1 MGLRSWEKLPDE
13 MRTEELR
20 PYYDLLS
27 GKRASLIIKRIF
39 DVIMALILLVIL
51 AIPMIAL
58 AVWIKIDSRG
68 TVIFKQERVTRYGK
82 KFKVWKFRTMVENAE
97 KLGEQVTSDQDA
109 RITRAGVR
117 LRDHRL
123 DELPQLFNV
132 LFGDMSFVGTR
143 PEVPKFVDAY
153 SSEMLATLLL
163 PAGITSRASV
173 LFKDEDEILKGSDDV
188 YSTYLEK
195 VLPKKMELNLE
206 SLRKFSCTDDIKT
219 MFLTVKVVFIG

>member
-1 MGLRSWEKLPDE
+1 MGLRSWKKLPDE

-109 RITRAGVR
+109 RITRAGAR

-153 SSEMLATLLL
+153 SPEMLATLLL

>member
-1 MGLRSWEKLPDE
+1 

-109 RITRAGVR
+109 RITRAGAR

-153 SSEMLATLLL
+153 SPEMLATLLL

>member
-109 RITRAGVR
+109 RITRAGAR

-132 LFGDMSFVGTR
+132 LFGDMSFVGAR

-153 SSEMLATLLL
+153 SPEMLATLLL

-173 LFKDEDEILKGSDDV
+173 FFKDEDEILKGSDDV

>member
-109 RITRAGVR
+109 RITRAGAR

-153 SSEMLATLLL
+153 SPEMLATLLL

-206 SLRKFSCTDDIKT
+206 SLRKFSCTDEIKT

>member
-1 MGLRSWEKLPDE
+1 
-13 MRTEELR
+13 
-20 PYYDLLS
+20 
-27 GKRASLIIKRIF
+27 
-39 DVIMALILLVIL
+39 
-51 AIPMIAL
+51 
-58 AVWIKIDSRG
+58 
-68 TVIFKQERVTRYGK
+68 
-82 KFKVWKFRTMVENAE
+82 
-97 KLGEQVTSDQDA
+97 
-109 RITRAGVR
+109 
-117 LRDHRL
+117 
-123 DELPQLFNV
+123 
-132 LFGDMSFVGTR
+132 MSFVGTR

-153 SSEMLATLLL
+153 SPEMLATLLL

>member
-109 RITRAGVR
+109 RITRAGAR

-153 SSEMLATLLL
+153 SPEMLATLLL

-173 LFKDEDEILKGSDDV
+173 FFKDEDEILKGSDDV

>member
-109 RITRAGVR
+109 RITRAGAR

-153 SSEMLATLLL
+153 SPEMLATLLL

-219 MFLTVKVVFIG
+219 MFLTVKVVFIE

>member
-1 MGLRSWEKLPDE
+1 M
-13 MRTEELR
+13 
-20 PYYDLLS
+20 
-27 GKRASLIIKRIF
+27 IKRIF

-109 RITRAGVR
+109 RITRAGAR

-143 PEVPKFVDAY
+143 PEVPKLVDAY
-153 SSEMLATLLL
+153 SPEMLATLLL

-173 LFKDEDEILKGSDDV
+173 LFKDEDEILKGSDDI

-195 VLPKKMELNLE
+195 VLPRKMELNLE

>member
-27 GKRASLIIKRIF
+27 GKKASLIIKRIF

-109 RITRAGVR
+109 RITRAGAR

-153 SSEMLATLLL
+153 SPEMLATLLL

>member
-27 GKRASLIIKRIF
+27 GKRASLMIKRIF

-109 RITRAGVR
+109 RITRAGAR

-153 SSEMLATLLL
+153 SPEMLATLLL

>member
-58 AVWIKIDSRG
+58 AVWIKNDSRG

-109 RITRAGVR
+109 RITRAGAR

-153 SSEMLATLLL
+153 SPEMLATLLL

>member
-1 MGLRSWEKLPDE
+1 MRLRSWEKLPDE

-97 KLGEQVTSDQDA
+97 KLGEQVTLGQDA
-109 RITRAGVR
+109 CITRAGAR

-132 LFGDMSFVGTR
+132 LLGDMSFVGTR

-153 SSEMLATLLL
+153 SPEMLATLLL

>member
-109 RITRAGVR
+109 RITRAGAR

>member
-58 AVWIKIDSRG
+58 AVLIKIDSRG

-109 RITRAGVR
+109 RITRAGAR

-153 SSEMLATLLL
+153 SPEMLATLLL

>member
-109 RITRAGVR
+109 RITRAGAR

-132 LFGDMSFVGTR
+132 FFGDMSFVGTR

-153 SSEMLATLLL
+153 SPEMLATLLL

>member
-109 RITRAGVR
+109 RITRAGAR

-153 SSEMLATLLL
+153 SPEMLATLLL

>member
-58 AVWIKIDSRG
+58 AVWIKNDSRG

-109 RITRAGVR
+109 RITRAGAR

-153 SSEMLATLLL
+153 SPEMLATLLL

-173 LFKDEDEILKGSDDV
+173 FFKDEDEILKGSDDV

>member
-97 KLGEQVTSDQDA
+97 KLGKQVTSDQDA
-109 RITRAGVR
+109 RITRAGAR

-153 SSEMLATLLL
+153 SPEMLATLLL

>member
-1 MGLRSWEKLPDE
+1 
-13 MRTEELR
+13 
-20 PYYDLLS
+20 
-27 GKRASLIIKRIF
+27 
-39 DVIMALILLVIL
+39 MALILLVIL

-109 RITRAGVR
+109 RITRAGAR

>member
-27 GKRASLIIKRIF
+27 GKKASLMIKRIF

-109 RITRAGVR
+109 RITRAGAR

-153 SSEMLATLLL
+153 SPEMLATLLL

>member
-27 GKRASLIIKRIF
+27 GKRVSLIIKRIF

-109 RITRAGVR
+109 RITRAGAR

-153 SSEMLATLLL
+153 SPEMLATLLL

>member
-20 PYYDLLS
+20 PYYELLS

-109 RITRAGVR
+109 RITRAGAR

>member
-68 TVIFKQERVTRYGK
+68 TVIFKQERVTRDGK

-109 RITRAGVR
+109 RITRAGAR

-123 DELPQLFNV
+123 DELPQLFNG

-143 PEVPKFVDAY
+143 P
-153 SSEMLATLLL
+153 
-163 PAGITSRASV
+163 
-173 LFKDEDEILKGSDDV
+173 
-188 YSTYLEK
+188 
-195 VLPKKMELNLE
+195 
-206 SLRKFSCTDDIKT
+206 
-219 MFLTVKVVFIG
+219 

>member
-1 MGLRSWEKLPDE
+1 MGLRSWEKLPNE

-27 GKRASLIIKRIF
+27 GKKASLMIKRIF

-109 RITRAGVR
+109 RITRAGAR